1 MDQFA
6 PRPAPEPIALD
17 SSRIASMSYDEDD
30 QTLEIEFTRGGTYV
44 YRGIPQPL
52 AEGLKR
58 AESPGR

>member
-1 MDQFA
+1 
-6 PRPAPEPIALD
+6 
-17 SSRIASMSYDEDD
+17 MSYDEDD

-58 AESPGR
+58 AESPGRYLDRFIKPNYLGRRV